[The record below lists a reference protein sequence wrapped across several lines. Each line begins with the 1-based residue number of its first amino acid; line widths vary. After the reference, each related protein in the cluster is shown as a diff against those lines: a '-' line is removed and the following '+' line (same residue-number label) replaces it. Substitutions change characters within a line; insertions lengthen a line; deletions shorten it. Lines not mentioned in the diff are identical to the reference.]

1 MHDPHLHLFVDD
13 EEIDARWHVTRV
25 LARPEARTAEPV
37 LKPDRAWEGRAAGL
51 SGSVLRD
58 RPSGTYRL
66 WYRSFH
72 DGRPESDRNFLNYA
86 ESVDGL
92 AWEKPALRLIEY
104 EGDRDTNIVY
114 RPRHAGLRSFESNGL
129 IVDEVGAP
137 ERRYKL
143 VAHHG
148 FEDKSR
154 NGLFGLFSPDGVHWT
169 VTDRPLLPGAGDRH
183 GALKDPV
190 TGEYVVFTRR
200 PRYKTRARELDDP
213 DTAPLP
219 YKRIVGRAGSRDFLN
234 WSPFRTV
241 LRNDDFDAPGTQFY
255 SISPFRY
262 GNRLLAFVDVYDTDV
277 ERMWVTL
284 ASSLDG
290 IHWNRPLRG
299 QPILDL
305 GPEGRWDDTWVNVTN
320 NPPVPEGDKLRFWY
334 MGRTTAH
341 GLPRRA
347 GSIGSFLMTRDRFAG
362 LTAGRRTGTIVTA
375 PAAVPLAD
383 AGLYVNAN
391 VRNGQ
396 MRVAVADALGQPIP
410 ALGMS
415 RCAALTGDR
424 VDHRV
429 RWDGGADLA
438 PLRGRMVRLHVEIT
452 YGTLF
457 AYRFGEAWS
466 ST

>member
-1 MHDPHLHLFVDD
+1 MYDPHLHLLVDD
-13 EEIDARWHVTRV
+13 DEIDARWHVTRMI
-25 LARPEARTAEPV
+25 ARPEARTADPV
-37 LKPDRAWEGRAAGL
+37 LRPDRAWEGRAAGL
-51 SGSVLRD
+51 SGTVLRD
-58 RPSGTYRL
+58 GPNGIYRL

-86 ESVDGL
+86 ESSDGL
-92 AWEKPALRLIEY
+92 VWEKPALRLIEY
-104 EGDRDTNIVY
+104 EGDPDTNIVY
-114 RPRHAGLRSFESNGL
+114 RPRQAGLRAFESNGV
-129 IVDEVGAP
+129 IIDEIGAP
-137 ERRYKL
+137 QRRYKL

-154 NGLFGLFSPDGVHWT
+154 NGLFGLFSPDGLRWT

-183 GALKDPV
+183 GALKDPA
-190 TGEYVVFTRR
+190 TGEYVVFTRS
-200 PRYKTRARELDDP
+200 PRYKVRAHGRDDP

-219 YKRIVGRAGSRDFLN
+219 YKRIVGRTTSRDFIN

-241 LRNDDFDAPGTQFY
+241 LRNDDFDAPGMQFY

-290 IHWNRPLRG
+290 MRWNRPLRA

-320 NPPVPEGDKLRFWY
+320 NPPVPEGDRLRFWY

-341 GLPRRA
+341 GLPNRA
-347 GSIGSFLMTRDRFAG
+347 GAIGSFLLPRDRFAG

-375 PAAVPLAD
+375 PVQV
-383 AGLYVNAN
+383 GGSKLYVNAN
-391 VRNGQ
+391 LRNGR
-396 MRVAVADALGQPIP
+396 MRVAVADALATPI
-410 ALGMS
+410 AGLGMS
-415 RCAALTGDR
+415 RCSPLAGDNI
-424 VDHRV
+424 DHEV
-429 RWDGGADLA
+429 RWDGSAGVGT
-438 PLRGRMVRLHVEIT
+438 LRGRMVRLHVEIT

-457 AYRFGEAWS
+457 AFRFGDARRC
-466 ST
+466 